1 MQGITMDIRA
11 LAVASL
17 SLLLVIAT
25 AGAEDVKIMGLM
37 DTNAARSDSTRPLA
51 YLTGN
56 CQKKPKR
63 MKCHLN
69 EITVTKLDTTL
80 FEAKANEVMEQ
91 VKQNPHNVD
100 RVIARQ
106 MPYLCP
112 DPTTGQDRLDEPSQS
127 ATLSPG
133 EQELRQATRQ
143 FCAAKTADTLRALL
157 DLRITMQARTCALW
171 VTSYD
176 KDFTLRGTE
185 WVSTQGPEGPWGVME
200 TAVFSSTLYDSHG
213 QTIRLG
219 PGETAVYRV
228 RVYRLEPTAIWL
240 ECVAAHCAVTAVRTC
255 ERAAAA
261 HGVRERTGTTP
272 HPLERIGKSNG
283 LLAPG
288 SAGAPRRRPRRLDS
302 AAPLGPAAC
311 ACREARWLGWG
322 APPGCSGGAGLGT
335 APGGRQGRDD
345 GTRACTGS
353 ARTSPMGRRHGAS
366 A

>member
-91 VKQNPHNVD
+91 VTQDPHNVD
-100 RVIARQ
+100 RVIERQ

-112 DPTTGQDRLDEPSQS
+112 DPTVGTDRLDETSQS

-133 EQELRQATRQ
+133 EQELRQATQ
-143 FCAAKTADTLRALL
+143 HFCAEKSADTLRALL

-185 WVSTQGPEGPWGVME
+185 WVSTQGPSGPCGVKE
-200 TAVFSSTLYDSHG
+200 TAVFSSPLYDSHG
-213 QTIRLG
+213 QAIRFNRYQTRHSVTKKQA
-219 PGETAVYRV
+219 PRCTAGEDKDYVLVLEKPRYTDCVYIDFSPQPFGWSV
-228 RVYRLEPTAIWL
+228 WQPTA
-240 ECVAAHCAVTAVRTC
+240 
-255 ERAAAA
+255 
-261 HGVRERTGTTP
+261 P
-272 HPLERIGKSNG
+272 
-283 LLAPG
+283 
-288 SAGAPRRRPRRLDS
+288 
-302 AAPLGPAAC
+302 
-311 ACREARWLGWG
+311 
-322 APPGCSGGAGLGT
+322 
-335 APGGRQGRDD
+335 
-345 GTRACTGS
+345 
-353 ARTSPMGRRHGAS
+353 
-366 A
+366 